1 MIGAVIIGAIIGG
14 LVGFVFGA
22 ITAVR
27 KDDDEI
33 LTRFGKD
40 QYKKGYEDAKRIYRG
55 R

>member
-1 MIGAVIIGAIIGG
+1 MIGAAIIGMIMG
-14 LVGFVFGA
+14 SLVGFAFGVIA
-22 ITAVR
+22 AVR

>member
-1 MIGAVIIGAIIGG
+1 MNMIGAVIFGMIIGG

-22 ITAVR
+22 IAAIR

-40 QYKKGYEDAKRIYRG
+40 QYKKDKEVR
-55 R
+55 